1 MVYTYNRILFHLKKE
16 RNFDT
21 HYMDE
26 LYIHGAKFNIAVT
39 KGPVLYDSIT

>member
-1 MVYTYNRILFHLKKE
+1 MWYIHTTEYYFTLE

-21 HYMDE
+21 RYMDE

-39 KGPVLYDSIT
+39 KGPLLYDSIT